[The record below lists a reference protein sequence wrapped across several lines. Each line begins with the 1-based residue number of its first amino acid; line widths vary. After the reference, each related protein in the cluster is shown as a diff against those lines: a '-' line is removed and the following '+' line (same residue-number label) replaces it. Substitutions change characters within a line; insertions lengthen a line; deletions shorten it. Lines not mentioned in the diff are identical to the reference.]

1 MKLGFESHS
10 YSPYYYNN
18 SPYYYRLLLLV
29 VLELVPS
36 SQSYL
41 YNRPI
46 LYYCID
52 S

>member
-1 MKLGFESHS
+1 MELGFES
-10 YSPYYYNN
+10 YYNN

-41 YNRPI
+41 YSPRPI